1 MTKCPVCGGQMKAMK
16 NITIYGGTVTLGHK
30 CKRCGYWTGKTR
42 RVPSRYIFTLR
53 RTGATNKEPSTVIGS
68 EPE

>member
-1 MTKCPVCGGQMKAMK
+1 MK

-42 RVPSRYIFTLR
+42 RIPSRYIFTLKPAGKLKIK
-53 RTGATNKEPSTVIGS
+53 TSTLVGD
-68 EPE
+68 EE